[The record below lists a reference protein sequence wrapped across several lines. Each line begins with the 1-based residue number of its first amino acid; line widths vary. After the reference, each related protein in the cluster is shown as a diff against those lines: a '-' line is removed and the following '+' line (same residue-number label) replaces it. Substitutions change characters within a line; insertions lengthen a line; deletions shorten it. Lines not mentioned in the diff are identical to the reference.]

1 MQRSTDSLHCKMIDR
16 FAIKNSDVEYLMP
29 DSRPNIVPSFL
40 YWTTLVTGGAMCLRA
55 DTRSQEA
62 STRMLSR
69 PKKLLPPPLEKN
81 LERLEKA
88 ASTEVRLTQ
97 DEGDCGMVKISYRL

>member
-1 MQRSTDSLHCKMIDR
+1 MT
-16 FAIKNSDVEYLMP
+16 N
-29 DSRPNIVPSFL
+29 SRPNILPPLL
-40 YWTTLVTGGAMCLRA
+40 YWTTLVAGGAMCLRA

-62 STRMLSR
+62 STLMLSR
-69 PKKLLPPPLEKN
+69 PLEKN

-97 DEGDCGMVKISYRL
+97 DEEDCRRVLSF